1 MALIWLDSCDE
12 IGGWFNGLGSLVAGR
27 NGNGVQ
33 MGSPTITIPAA
44 QEADCITI
52 GFAIKV
58 PAYVAASNLVLLKS
72 DAAATTHVVLQIS
85 TTGQLT
91 VLRNSVV
98 LLGPT
103 AAGIIVAN
111 RWHYVELAT
120 RLHDTLGSAV
130 LRVDGTTVLTGSSLD
145 TKNAGT
151 KAVFDSVTFT
161 STTPFIVDDLYLCT
175 ATTTPDAFLGDVV
188 VEQLLPNANG
198 TTNQWVGSD
207 MDSTD
212 NYLNV
217 DEPATSTA
225 DWNGDSVVGHQDLY
239 NLPSVTRTG
248 VPIKAICHSAYLSKS
263 DAVNARSAKLVN
275 RRTVDNKGVTH
286 VLSATG
292 YSMYGYGLLTDP
304 ETSAAW
310 TETNVNAVQSG
321 VEVA

>member
-12 IGGWFNGLGSLVAGR
+12 VGGWFGAGSLVAGR

-33 MGSPTITIPAA
+33 MSSSNIIIPAA

-52 GFAIKV
+52 GFAVKF
-58 PAYVAASNLVLLKS
+58 PALTSASNFLILKS
-72 DAAATTHVVLQIS
+72 DAAATSHVTFSVGL
-85 TTGQLT
+85 TGTIT
-91 VLRNSVV
+91 VLRSATTLV
-98 LLGPT
+98 GPT

-130 LRVDGTTVLTGSSLD
+130 VRVDGTTVLTGSNLD
-145 TKNAGT
+145 TKNVGT
-151 KAVFDSVTFT
+151 KTVFDSMAWSNTV
-161 STTPFIVDDLYLCT
+161 PLIVDDLYLCT

-198 TTNQWVGSD
+198 TTNQWLGSD
-207 MDSTD
+207 IDSTD

-217 DEPATSTA
+217 DEPAPSSA

-248 VPIKAICHSAYLSKS
+248 VPIKAICHSAFLSKS

-275 RRTVDNKGVTH
+275 RRTVDNKGVAH

-310 TETNVNAVQSG
+310 TEANVNAVQSG